1 MSIFDSPAYEGHEAV
16 HAFHDPAVGLKCVIA
31 VHSTARGA
39 SVGGCR
45 MWAYP
50 SADAATE
57 EALRLSRAMSY
68 KAAIA
73 DLEFGGGKAVII
85 GDAST
90 QKTPELFEAFGKA
103 VEQVAGRYWAAEDV
117 GVSPADLAHARKH
130 SRYVAGLYGHPAAS
144 GDPSPVTA
152 EGVLRGI
159 KVAVRHAYGSDLK
172 GLTVAVQGVGRV
184 GAALAEKLKA
194 EGAHLILT
202 DCDPVRLREVA
213 QRIGAETVRPEMIFD
228 MPAQVFA
235 PCAYGGVLSLD
246 TLARLRA
253 RVIAGGA
260 NSQLASAEAG
270 RALYEKGMVYAPDF
284 VINGGGVINVAA
296 EIRAIDRREAYDPDW
311 VETKLQQLMATLDE
325 VLARSRAEDRPTHR
339 IAMEIARERIGRAAH

>member
-1 MSIFDSPAYEGHEAV
+1 MSIFDSPSYEGHEAV
-16 HAFHDPAVGLKCVIA
+16 HAFHDPAAGLKCVIA

-50 SADAATE
+50 SDEAATE

-68 KAAIA
+68 KAAVA
-73 DLEFGGGKAVII
+73 DLELGGGKAIII
-85 GDAST
+85 GDARH
-90 QKTPELFEAFGKA
+90 KTPELFEALGRA
-103 VEQVAGRYWAAEDV
+103 VEKLAGRYWAAEDV
-117 GVSPADLAHARKH
+117 GVSPSDLAHARKH
-130 SRYVAGLYGHPAAS
+130 SRYVAGLHGHPAAS

-159 KVAVRHAYGSDLK
+159 RAAVKHAYGSDLN
-172 GLTVAVQGVGRV
+172 GVTVAVQGVGRV

-202 DCDPVRLREVA
+202 DLDAGRLREVA
-213 QRIGAETVRPEMIFD
+213 GRLGAETVRPEMIYD

-235 PCAYGGVLSLD
+235 PCAMGGVISLD

-260 NSQLASAEAG
+260 NSQIASPEAC
-270 RALYEKGMVYAPDF
+270 RAVFEKGMVYAPDF

-296 EIRAIDRREAYDPDW
+296 EIRALDRGEAYDPEW
-311 VETKLQQLMATLDE
+311 VELKLQQLTATLE
-325 VLARSRAEDRPTHR
+325 EILVRSRAENRPTNR
-339 IAMEIARERIGRAAH
+339 IAKEIARERMGAAVH